1 MQSEHASTEKGSSG
15 LHAPRASWI
24 PGIVR
29 AELRKALG
37 ANPWFWLPL
46 AAGCALAVG
55 SAVYCHTIFQNTLET
70 ALAYNKNYSVLSCFA
85 FWMPVYNYGVFTG
98 VFTLIWPLLTA
109 APYAWS
115 WGAERRRGVLQ
126 QEALRTNRRTCYHA
140 KAVAAFLSG
149 ALVVLV
155 PYLLNLIICACYAPA
170 APVWASDQG
179 YVAIFQDSPL
189 SSLFY
194 NHPLVYCLVWS
205 VVAGVIAGLWSATV
219 LSLTLLIERPAE
231 AITGSYVVLY
241 LLVFVSAQV
250 RMTIVGT
257 VGAVDPRNQK
267 LFDILRWRP
276 LSLNLFQVISPSTG
290 RGGTE
295 ALVIA
300 LVLLALASI
309 VVPRMRMKKDLL

>member
-1 MQSEHASTEKGSSG
+1 MQSKSAPIEKGPGGS
-15 LHAPRASWI
+15 HTPHPSWI

-55 SAVYCHTIFQNTLET
+55 AAVYCHTIFQNTLEM
-70 ALAYNKNYSVLSCFA
+70 ALAYNKNYSSLSCFA
-85 FWMPVYNYGVFTG
+85 FWMPVYNYGIFTG

-115 WGAERRRGVLQ
+115 WGVERRRGVLQ
-126 QEALRTNRRTCYHA
+126 QEALRTNRRACYRA

-149 ALVVLV
+149 SLVVLV
-155 PYLLNLIICACYAPA
+155 PYLLNLTICACYAPA
-170 APVWASDQG
+170 ASVWASDQG
-179 YVAIFQDSPL
+179 YVAIFKDSPL

-194 NHPLVYCLVWS
+194 LHPLAFSLVWS
-205 VVAGVIAGLWSATV
+205 VIAGVVAGLWATTV
-219 LSLTLLIERPAE
+219 LSLTLLIEHPAE

-241 LLVFVSAQV
+241 LLVFASAQV

-295 ALVIA
+295 ALIIA

-309 VVPRMRMKKDLL
+309 IIPRMRMKKDLL

>member
-1 MQSEHASTEKGSSG
+1 MRAKPATTEAGG
-15 LHAPRASWI
+15 RFRTPCTPRI

-55 SAVYCHTIFQNTLET
+55 SAVYSGTIFRNSLEM
-70 ALAYNKNYSVLSCFA
+70 ALAYGKNYSSLSCYTL
-85 FWMPVYNYGVFTG
+85 WMPTYNYGIFTG

-115 WGAERRRGVLQ
+115 WSSERRRGVLQ
-126 QEALRTNRRTCYHA
+126 QEALRTDRKGCYRA
-140 KAVAAFLSG
+140 KAAAAFLSG

-155 PYLLNLIICACYAPA
+155 PYLLNLVICACYAPA

-179 YVAIFQDSPL
+179 YVAIFKDSPL
-189 SSLFY
+189 SSLFFC
-194 NHPLVYCLVWS
+194 HPLVFCLVWS
-205 VVAGVIAGLWSATV
+205 VVAGIVAGLWSTAV
-219 LSLTLLIERPAE
+219 LSLTLLIEHPAE

-241 LLVFVSAQV
+241 LLVFASAQV
-250 RMTIVGT
+250 RTAIIGT

-276 LSLNLFQVISPSTG
+276 LSLNLFQVLSPSTG
-290 RGGTE
+290 LGGTE
-295 ALVIA
+295 W
-300 LVLLALASI
+300 LVLVLAVLALASLI
-309 VVPRMRMKKDLL
+309 LPRIRMREDLL

>member
-1 MQSEHASTEKGSSG
+1 MQHSS
-15 LHAPRASWI
+15 LI

-55 SAVYCHTIFQNTLET
+55 SAAYCHTIFQNSLET
-70 ALAYNKNYSVLSCFA
+70 ALAYNKNYSSLSCFV
-85 FWMPVYNYGVFTG
+85 FWMPVYNYGIFAG
-98 VFTLIWPLLTA
+98 VFTLTWPLLAA

-140 KAVAAFLSG
+140 KAVATFLSG

-155 PYLLNLIICACYAPA
+155 PYLLNLTICACYAPA

-179 YVAIFQDSPL
+179 YVAIFQDDPF

-194 NHPLVYCLVWS
+194 LRPLAFSLVWS
-205 VVAGVIAGLWSATV
+205 VIASVIAGLWATTV

-250 RMTIVGT
+250 RTAII
-257 VGAVDPRNQK
+257 GAVGLGDQK
-267 LFDILRWRP
+267 VLNILSSAP
-276 LSLNLFQVISPSTG
+276 LSLNLFRIVSPSIG
-290 RGGTE
+290 RSGTE
-295 ALVIA
+295 WLIIA

>member
-1 MQSEHASTEKGSSG
+1 MQSKHASTEKGSGGS
-15 LHAPRASWI
+15 HTPHPSWI

-46 AAGCALAVG
+46 AAGCVLAVG
-55 SAVYCHTIFQNTLET
+55 SAAYCHTIFQNTLEM
-70 ALAYNKNYSVLSCFA
+70 ALAYNKNYSILSCFA

-98 VFTLIWPLLTA
+98 VFTLIWPLLAA

-155 PYLLNLIICACYAPA
+155 PYLLNLTICACYAPA

-179 YVAIFQDSPL
+179 YVAIFQDDPF

-194 NHPLVYCLVWS
+194 LRPLTFSLVWS
-205 VVAGVIAGLWSATV
+205 VIAGVVAGLWATTV

-250 RMTIVGT
+250 RTAII
-257 VGAVDPRNQK
+257 GAVGLGDQK
-267 LFDILRWRP
+267 VLNILSSAP
-276 LSLNLFQVISPSTG
+276 LSLNLFRIVSPRIG
-290 RGGTE
+290 RSGTE
-295 ALVIA
+295 WLIIA